1 MTFWM
6 YFRLVMAVIC
16 IIAGLLWGAI
26 MAYVFNP
33 DTQEKIRKIKFEQ
46 EQIKKNKSL

>member
-33 DTQEKIRKIKFEQ
+33 DTQQKISRIKQ
-46 EQIKKNKSL
+46 QHLQSKNKKK